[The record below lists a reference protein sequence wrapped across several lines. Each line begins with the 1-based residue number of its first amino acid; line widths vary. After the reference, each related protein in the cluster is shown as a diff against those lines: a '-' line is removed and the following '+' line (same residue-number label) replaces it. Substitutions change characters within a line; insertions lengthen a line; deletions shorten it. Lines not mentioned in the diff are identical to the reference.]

1 MTPEGRPHQRR
12 KLQAILVDLD
22 NTLYPPE
29 CGLLAAGDERI
40 TAFIQARLGLPREEA
55 DEVRRRLWREHGTT
69 ARGLAVE
76 FGIPEA
82 EMCREALESLD
93 PQGIIAPDPELG
105 RMLREIGVP
114 VYLFT
119 NSTRGYATRVLDALG
134 VRETFAGI
142 FDLEFLEWEGKPEE
156 GAFRKVL
163 EALEM
168 EPQGVALADDHAPNL
183 AVAWTLGMVT
193 VAVGVECPADFRVRE
208 ITELAG
214 VLRLGGLL

>member
-1 MTPEGRPHQRR
+1 MTPQPQPRQPH

-40 TAFIQARLGLPREEA
+40 TAFIQERLGLPWDEA
-55 DEVRRRLWREHGTT
+55 DEVRRRLWREYGTT
-69 ARGLAVE
+69 ARGLALE

-93 PQGIIAPDPELG
+93 PRGIIAPAPELAQ
-105 RMLREIGVP
+105 MLRETGVP

-119 NSTRGYATRVLDALG
+119 NSTHGYATRVLDALG
-134 VRETFAGI
+134 VQEAFAGI
-142 FDLEFLEWEGKPEE
+142 FDLEFLEWEGKPSE

-163 EALEM
+163 EALGI
-168 EPQGVALADDHAPNL
+168 EPQAVALADDHAPNL
-183 AVAWTLGMVT
+183 AVARELGMVT
-193 VAVGVECPADFRVRE
+193 VAVGVQCPADFRVRE
-208 ITELAG
+208 IGELAG
-214 VLRLGGLL
+214 VLRLAGLL